1 MQQSAQQNFQK
12 TLQEQRSIIQRVVQT
27 KFPKLARLAI
37 EKTEATSDI
46 TKLQDLNVYLS
57 IAQTEADARQYLLD
71 VNKQDASD

>member
-27 KFPKLARLAI
+27 NFPKLARLAI